1 MATQKV
7 RPDPGI
13 LERQDRRSRRWS
25 TARTVGMY
33 GLVAVVIFVVTAAAV
48 AVLKS
53 EPSPDEMTLARP
65 SATEPAVTDHLTGPT
80 DSPSEVP
87 GRPNALRPDG
97 SEPAAPEHGKHGKLV
112 MSDTT
117 GGGAYGPS
125 YAVYVFADGRV
136 IWRQRGG
143 GPSVSTGWLVRR
155 LTPEAID
162 LPEPYDTPDIGTS
175 NGQLSQPQLHLDPL
189 GLPVGA
195 WGDPTSKPYRGR
207 YAVCP
212 RASVS
217 AIWRLFPTRARK
229 LLGGSEEGY
238 IHGCLVVTTEDA
250 RRLDEILSWTDGYER
265 DTFLGQRK
273 YRIHSGSV
281 TASFAVIPVLPN
293 ATFEVWS

>member
-1 MATQKV
+1 
-7 RPDPGI
+7 
-13 LERQDRRSRRWS
+13 
-25 TARTVGMY
+25 
-33 GLVAVVIFVVTAAAV
+33 
-48 AVLKS
+48 
-53 EPSPDEMTLARP
+53 
-65 SATEPAVTDHLTGPT
+65 VTDHPTGPT
-80 DSPSEVP
+80 DSPTEVP
-87 GRPNALRPDG
+87 GRHNAFRPDG

-143 GPSVSTGWLVRR
+143 GPGVSTGWLVRR

-162 LPEPYDTPDIGTS
+162 LLEPDDTPDIRKS
-175 NGQLSQPQLHLDPL
+175 NGQLAQPQLHLDPL

-195 WGDPTSKPYRGR
+195 WEDPTSKLQRGR

-212 RASVS
+212 RASV
-217 AIWRLFPTRARK
+217 ATIWQLLPPRARAL
-229 LLGGSEEGY
+229 LLGSEGGY
-238 IHGCLVVTTEDA
+238 IHRCLVVTTGDA